1 MQVEM
6 YQIASLGFDFVYFDK
21 KKNMIN
27 IFTKF

>member
-6 YQIASLGFDFVYFDK
+6 YQIASLGFDFVYFDE
-21 KKNMIN
+21 NNCMIN